1 MDWSKGKRKKYG
13 KLLMV
18 TAILFSFCISACSK
32 PVEKPAEVQEETDWR
47 DRYGLTAGG
56 TVTLEPDKPTGTAKP
71 AEQKDP
77 LKDLPYPTTIPKR
90 EFVPE
95 EGQTELVLWLFGQHE
110 RYLDDH
116 ILAEL
121 NHILQE
127 RGCSFYLSKRIEP
140 VEVRVGQISLWQ
152 EALDAG
158 ETVDLIFLGSEDI
171 GLAYKKYGNTAVL
184 RAITGGYLLPFSE
197 YPETEAKERLLSAY
211 PEDYWRLCS
220 FRGENYGVSNSVSNY
235 CIKQKACLM
244 LNLDAAE
251 QAGIEIPEEL
261 DILNLDE
268 LLKQAEEA
276 GIPGMSSSVSELD
289 YCGLEPLDSGLYV
302 KYLQDGKYK
311 IVNPVEDE
319 ELLTLWDTQYRYK
332 EKGWGGF
339 DYYSAGE
346 LPLILHEYV
355 SDKNWDG
362 ERFYARS
369 EEGTISARV
378 KIYEEAERFLVEAD
392 YNQMLGISTSSRHK
406 EEALELLSLMHGDEE
421 IVQLLRYGIEGVHYR
436 IGEDGLEDVTSCE
449 IVEHEHGRGIRTGTW
464 RAPGERSFGNC
475 LMYVGLDERL
485 GKIKPEEWYGDLS
498 DIELIPYLEEF
509 TEEQREVQK
518 KVREVTYLVSVNGN
532 GISDIATYL
541 ILLKPD
547 YQAQI
552 EKLRTVFSEA
562 GYNELAK
569 EVNEAYGLE

>member
-1 MDWSKGKRKKYG
+1 MRKRSKLVA
-13 KLLMV
+13 LLLLLCMAV
-18 TAILFSFCISACSK
+18 TACSK
-32 PVEKPAEVQEETDWR
+32 PAEKPTEVPEETDWR

-56 TVTLEPDKPTGTAKP
+56 TVTPEPTKPTGAVKP
-71 AEQKDP
+71 AGQKDP
-77 LKDLPYPTTIPKR
+77 LKNLPYPTTIPKR

-95 EGQTELVLWLFGQHE
+95 EGQTELVLWMFGHHE

-116 ILAEL
+116 MVAEL

-127 RGCSFYLSKRIEP
+127 RGCSFYLTKRVEP
-140 VEVRVGQISLWQ
+140 QEVRIDQISRWQ

-158 ETVDLIFLGSEDI
+158 ETVDLIFLGSEDS
-171 GLAYKKYGNTAVL
+171 GLAYREYGNTAIL
-184 RAITGGYLLPFSE
+184 RAITGGYLLPFSQC
-197 YPETEAKERLLSAY
+197 PETEAKERLLSAY

-220 FRGENYGVSNSVSNY
+220 FRGENYGVSNAVSNY
-235 CIKQKACLM
+235 CIKQKDCLM

-276 GIPGMSSSVSELD
+276 EIPGMSSSVSELN
-289 YCGLEPLDSGLYV
+289 YCGLEPLFSGLYV
-302 KYLQDGKYK
+302 KYLQNGEYK

-319 ELLTLWDTQYRYK
+319 ELLALWDAQYRYK
-332 EKGWGGF
+332 ENGWGGF

-346 LPLILHEYV
+346 LPLLLHEYV

-362 ERFYARS
+362 ERFRARS
-369 EEGTISARV
+369 EKGTLFARV
-378 KIYEEAERFLVEAD
+378 KIYEETERFFVEAN
-392 YNQMLGISTSSRHK
+392 YNQILGISSSSLHK

-421 IVQLLRYGIEGVHYR
+421 IVQLLRYGLEGVHYR
-436 IGEDGLEDVTSCE
+436 IGEDGLEDITSCE
-449 IVEHEHGRGIRTGTW
+449 IVEHEHGRRIRTGTW
-464 RAPGERSFGNC
+464 RAPGEHSFGNC
-475 LMYVGLDERL
+475 LMYVELDERL
-485 GKIKPEEWYGDLS
+485 GKKNPEQWYEDMA

-509 TEEQREVQK
+509 TKEQRKIQEK
-518 KVREVTYLVSVNGN
+518 IREVTYLVGVNGN

-541 ILLKPD
+541 ILMKPD
-547 YQAQI
+547 YKAQI
-552 EKLRTVFSEA
+552 EKLRTAFAEA